1 LLGPGQRVSIADGK
15 AKRFAPDKPLAEPR
29 RLGGHR
35 QQREVALPGEDEIRD
50 VGAVDLARADPELR
64 MTLPQQLE
72 QRRDGVEGG
81 DERVRGFAEKMNT
94 MPKYVVSSTL
104 TEPTWENTTVLQGD
118 ATAAVRELKSGDG
131 GPLLIGGSGRL
142 VRTLIADGL
151 VDELRL
157 IVHPVVAGE
166 GARLFEGSSD
176 VPLTLIQAKPID
188 SGIVILDYAPAVS

>member
-1 LLGPGQRVSIADGK
+1 MRKIIASEFITLDGVFEEPGRSTWHSEYFSDELQRYKLDDLMGSEAQLLGRVTYDG
-15 AKRFAPDKPLAEPR
+15 FAAAWPN
-29 RLGGHR
+29 
-35 QQREVALPGEDEIRD
+35 VEDE
-50 VGAVDLARADPELR
+50 
-64 MTLPQQLE
+64 Q
-72 QRRDGVEGG
+72 
-81 DERVRGFAEKMNT
+81 GFAEKMNT